1 MRLFRVDRFGDLKL
15 ARDRGY
21 AFTGFDAASVWD
33 VMVERVE
40 GLRGAVQAELAVDT
54 NALEPLLAAFGPHAA
69 FVGEQPDGRSLVT
82 VRAHTVTGLAE
93 QLAGWTASVQVLEPA
108 AVREALF
115 DLGRRI
121 TEAYRD

>member
-1 MRLFRVDRFGDLKL
+1 
-15 ARDRGY
+15 
-21 AFTGFDAASVWD
+21 
-33 VMVERVE
+33 
-40 GLRGAVQAELAVDT
+40 
-54 NALEPLLAAFGPHAA
+54 
-69 FVGEQPDGRSLVT
+69 LVT
-82 VRAHTVTGLAE
+82 VRAHTVTGLAA